1 MILFIVGGENLKRL
15 AISFLINLELLL
27 WLEFVF
33 QLAIFDSFEK
43 STVLSILIFTILI
56 ALIITTLTNVF
67 SEKVNKIIT
76 YVFYSILIVL
86 YGVQLVFKNF
96 FNTFFS
102 FSLLKISDQAFDF
115 ADQIFKLIW
124 ANLGY
129 IVLFAIP
136 LILLIIFRKKLN
148 LNNNGNRITTLIIG
162 IILILLNCLVFI
174 LFLNSQKDIYL
185 SPYSL
190 YYEVNE
196 NELNVQKLGVINSYY
211 LDIKRLIFGFDEK
224 VKTEVPQETE
234 ENPIINYQY
243 NITDIDIESLK
254 GVLDVDT
261 YNYIASNPG
270 TRQNN
275 YTGLFKGK
283 NLIYIVAE
291 SFSEIA
297 IDPQITP
304 TLYKLTN
311 SGFVFNNFYTPN
323 YLSTI
328 GGEFQALTGLIPNKA
343 TLSTWRNGNNYFP
356 YGLST
361 IFKNEGYATYAYHD
375 HSGYFQDRNK
385 YLKALGFDNFKAC
398 KMGLNIDCDKWPE
411 SDVEMIEATFDEYMS
426 NEQPFMTYY
435 MTVSGHLN
443 YNWYNSMAVKNKDLV
458 KDLPYSDSVKA
469 YLATQIELDRALE
482 LLIDKLEEYDQLDDT
497 VIVLLAD
504 HYPYGLNIDE
514 INELSTYK
522 RDSLFE
528 INHNKLII
536 WNNQLNTITVDKVAM
551 SSDVL
556 PTVYNLFGINYDSRL
571 FSGTDILSTTEGI
584 AIFGNRSWI
593 TDKAIYNAT
602 TNTYVSIDEE
612 MDKDYIDR
620 INRLVSSKIDFSKQ
634 IISHDYYRQIFK
646 EA

>member
-1 MILFIVGGENLKRL
+1 MILFIVGGGNLKRL
-15 AISFLINLELLL
+15 AISFLINLEMLL

-275 YTGLFKGK
+275 YTR
-283 NLIYIVAE
+283 
-291 SFSEIA
+291 
-297 IDPQITP
+297 D
-304 TLYKLTN
+304 
-311 SGFVFNNFYTPN
+311 
-323 YLSTI
+323 
-328 GGEFQALTGLIPNKA
+328 
-343 TLSTWRNGNNYFP
+343 
-356 YGLST
+356 
-361 IFKNEGYATYAYHD
+361 
-375 HSGYFQDRNK
+375 
-385 YLKALGFDNFKAC
+385 YLK
-398 KMGLNIDCDKWPE
+398 E
-411 SDVEMIEATFDEYMS
+411 
-426 NEQPFMTYY
+426 
-435 MTVSGHLN
+435 
-443 YNWYNSMAVKNKDLV
+443 
-458 KDLPYSDSVKA
+458 
-469 YLATQIELDRALE
+469 
-482 LLIDKLEEYDQLDDT
+482 
-497 VIVLLAD
+497 
-504 HYPYGLNIDE
+504 
-514 INELSTYK
+514 
-522 RDSLFE
+522 
-528 INHNKLII
+528 
-536 WNNQLNTITVDKVAM
+536 
-551 SSDVL
+551 
-556 PTVYNLFGINYDSRL
+556 
-571 FSGTDILSTTEGI
+571 
-584 AIFGNRSWI
+584 
-593 TDKAIYNAT
+593 
-602 TNTYVSIDEE
+602 
-612 MDKDYIDR
+612 
-620 INRLVSSKIDFSKQ
+620 KI
-634 IISHDYYRQIFK
+634 
-646 EA
+646 